1 LNISINIV
9 HNLQHCTEQSCLSFY
24 FQYIPIVTAI
34 LQCWK
39 YIVLYRIIIPGTS
52 FFPRSRA
59 HSYFSFCVV
68 FIACRIKNSI
78 STYTARIYNNKQ
90 ILYSVK
96 IYNKISYTARIFNK
110 ISWYT
115 ARIYNQISYTVR
127 IYNKISY
134 SIRIFNHKMSST
146 SKIYN
151 YIQI

>member
-1 LNISINIV
+1 MNISINIV
-9 HNLQHCTEQSCLSFY
+9 HNLQHCTEPSCLSFY

-96 IYNKISYTARIFNK
+96 IYNKISYTARIFN
-110 ISWYT
+110 
-115 ARIYNQISYTVR
+115 QISYTVR